1 MRCTYLRVSGL
12 VLVAVATLQVD
23 AVAHGCSIVE
33 ASACCIARKVDS
45 ACIVLRSPKGGCRRL
60 TRVYLIAFCVY
71 ILSLCPAAF
80 PYQSD
85 VLPPRLRPP
94 KTALRRLVCMYIC
107 IGSLERH

>member
-12 VLVAVATLQVD
+12 VLIAVATLQVD
-23 AVAHGCSIVE
+23 AAAQRCSIVE
-33 ASACCIARKVDS
+33 ASACCIAREIDS

-80 PYQSD
+80 LCQSD
-85 VLPPRLRPP
+85 VLRLDCAR
-94 KTALRRLVCMYIC
+94 KNALRRSVCMYIC
-107 IGSLERH
+107 VGLLERH